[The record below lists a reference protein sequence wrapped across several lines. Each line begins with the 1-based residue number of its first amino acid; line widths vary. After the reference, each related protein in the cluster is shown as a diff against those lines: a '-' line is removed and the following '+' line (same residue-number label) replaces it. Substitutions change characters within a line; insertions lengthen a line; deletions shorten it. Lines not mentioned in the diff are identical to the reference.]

1 MITEINHEFRLQ
13 DDIQDIR
20 VKSKDANKI
29 LKGKLRNL
37 RARSTEINQLGV
49 RLTRLKN
56 STIKLTSCKLSRA
69 IVFQH
74 KIL

>member
-1 MITEINHEFRLQ
+1 MITEINHKFRLQ

-20 VKSKDANKI
+20 VKSRDAHKI

-56 STIKLTSCKLSRA
+56 TTFKLTSCKLSRTN
-69 IVFQH
+69 VYQH
-74 KIL
+74 